1 MPERRLWEFYSPI
14 TCRILG
20 LSLSEKEMEKIFKRF
35 DFNGNPSLLALS
47 RMHGQLVQVC
57 TDPNPCSKYV
67 DKILQKRFGL
77 YRKKVN
83 GLSPKDICQ
92 IIERGERVDGVPLS
106 ALIWFAVR
114 RKDEEIDEIEGR
126 VFAAIHLREHQ
137 ALRFYDVLSETM
149 PSGSPEAVIEELK
162 ETRSLKKKLEVRTER
177 LERKIEN
184 LKAEIENTRKEK
196 SRIEM
201 AREEKTRELKILR
214 EENRKLKEDLE
225 GLKRGTVSEQI
236 KAQKKEI
243 ESLKQELKTAELLT
257 RKLARQ
263 NQIYEAAGKKL
274 RSPFCRGKDIEP
286 EEGERNKQTLSFS
299 LEARKVAFVG
309 GLDSLLPHY
318 RQVVEDLGGVF
329 YSHCGKVSNGRG
341 DLDML
346 VGKVDAVFCP
356 VNINSHHAC
365 LRVKRACK
373 LRNKPCC
380 FLRSSGLNAFKEALV
395 EFARRGC
402 LERMDEI
409 RSLN

>member
-67 DKILQKRFGL
+67 DKILKKRFGL

-149 PSGSPEAVIEELK
+149 PSGSPEAVID
-162 ETRSLKKKLEVRTER
+162 
-177 LERKIEN
+177 

-346 VGKVDAVFCP
+346 VDKVDAVFCP